1 MAVIRATSTR
11 LPNHSYS
18 KADICAVGDRWLKDS
33 PHELELF
40 KRFVTS
46 SQITQ
51 RHFAVPLETIL
62 ALGGPAARSQHF
74 QKHARPL
81 LAGTISQLLAE
92 TDIEPGKI
100 DHLIFTSCSSPTIPA
115 IDVGVIDDL
124 GLPRSVSRI
133 PVYQHGCAGGVVGL
147 AMAHRVLGS
156 DETAVVS
163 SAELCSLVYQSA
175 DLTGGN
181 LVGSAIFGD
190 GAAAALLQDKGPG
203 LAIIDARSHLVPE
216 SAHLM
221 GYNSE
226 DDGPHLRLDRALPQ
240 ALAHHAPPFIAEFL
254 ADNGL
259 SPAQISWWLFHPG
272 GVKVLAALEEAF
284 KIQRHRSRWAWE
296 VLERYGNMSSASVLF
311 VLDAFMKSATARAND
326 SVCMVG
332 VGPGLTIEAILLRQQ
347 PD

>member
-11 LPNHSYS
+11 LPSFTYS
-18 KADICAVGDRWLKDS
+18 KADICAVGDRWLKDA

-40 KRFVTS
+40 KRFVSS

-62 ALGGPAARSQHF
+62 SLGGPASRAQHF
-74 QKHARPL
+74 QEHARPL
-81 LAGTISQLLAE
+81 LSATISQLL
-92 TDIEPGKI
+92 TDVAIDPQTV
-100 DHLIFTSCSSPTIPA
+100 DHLVFTSCSAPTIPA
-115 IDVGVIDDL
+115 IDVGIVDDL
-124 GLPRSVSRI
+124 RLRRSLSRI

-147 AMAHRVLGS
+147 AMAHRVLRSGQ
-156 DETAVVS
+156 TAIVS

-190 GAAAALLQDKGPG
+190 GAAAALLQEVGPG

-226 DDGPHLRLDRALPQ
+226 DNGPHLRLDRALPQ
-240 ALAHHAPPFIAEFL
+240 ALAQHAPPFITSFL
-254 ADNGL
+254 SDNGL
-259 SPAQISWWLFHPG
+259 APTEISWWLFHPG
-272 GVKVLAALEEAF
+272 GVKVLAALEETL
-284 KIQRHRSRWAWE
+284 KIERCRSRWAWDI
-296 VLERYGNMSSASVLF
+296 LERFGNMSSASILF
-311 VLDAFMKSATARAND
+311 VLDAFMRSSTAKPNE

-332 VGPGLTIEAILLRQQ
+332 VGPGLTIEAILLRQKVN
-347 PD
+347 